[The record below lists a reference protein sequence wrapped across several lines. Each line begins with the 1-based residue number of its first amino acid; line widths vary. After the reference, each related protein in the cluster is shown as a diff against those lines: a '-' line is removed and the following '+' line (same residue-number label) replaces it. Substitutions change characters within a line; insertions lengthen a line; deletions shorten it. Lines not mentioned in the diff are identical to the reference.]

1 MPNGGRWSYTS
12 VRVSY
17 PVGSRGL
24 LFTVLLPHGISHH
37 CSSKIAT
44 IYTPNYIFLF
54 FHRNIW
60 RKYVILSAF
69 LQPIDI
75 QHIATTV
82 VYLAP
87 RISSCALRLGV
98 FRLAIHA

>member
-1 MPNGGRWSYTS
+1 MPNGGRWAYTS

-24 LFTVLLPHGISHH
+24 LFTVCRMAFRIIVHPN
-37 CSSKIAT
+37 IAT

-69 LQPIDI
+69 LQPLDI
-75 QHIATTV
+75 QYIVTSV

-98 FRLAIHA
+98 FHQAIHA